1 MKTWK
6 EITAGEL
13 AMMASHHRKCE
24 YNQHEIAEVY
34 NFVREYIDPHQ
45 GSCTSCGN
53 SLREAKDK
61 MNSYYLQWR
70 DAVRENVENGLLEQ
84 AKQLDNESKAV
95 ESEGI
100 VELKEAKSQTKKYK
114 NGKGKTNT

>member
-6 EITAGEL
+6 EITLEEL
-13 AMMASHHRKCE
+13 NMMATHHRKFE

-34 NFVREYIDPHQ
+34 NFVRNYIDPHQ

-70 DAVRENVENGLLEQ
+70 EAIRENIENGLLEQ
-84 AKQLDNESKAV
+84 AKQLDNESKTV